1 MDGHLTNHLKTLI
14 KISIVKC
21 ILQCLTSH
29 HIYFSL
35 AILLHDNS
43 SEQDVQ
49 LERVFQFSD
58 WLVKERCILE
68 IEVLQ

>member
-1 MDGHLTNHLKTLI
+1 MKTLI

-35 AILLHDNS
+35 AILLHNNGL
-43 SEQDVQ
+43 EQDVQ
-49 LERVFQFSD
+49 VFQFSD